1 MKKKLNLVLL
11 LLSLALFMAGCS
23 GTSKE
28 ESTASISDSQ
38 FKFNTIMTITL
49 YGYTDT
55 AIFKDIWAEVDKME
69 SSFSANIETSDVSKF
84 NASTSVEP
92 QQMPRDIVNMIDK
105 ALPFSEKTGGK
116 FDLTIEPVVKL
127 WGISTENPRLPAQAE
142 IDAALTHVDYKNI
155 KTDMTNST
163 LQKLDPNTHIDLGG
177 IAKGYAADQL
187 AALIKSKGIERAI
200 LNLGGNIYAVG
211 SKTKDTPWNVGIQN
225 PFEPN
230 GDVLATLKV
239 VDKSI
244 VTSGSYERFFEKD
257 GVKYHH
263 ILSPFD
269 GYPINSGLI
278 SVSIISEES
287 VIGDILSTSTFS
299 LGLDEGRKLI
309 DDLDGIAAVF
319 VTDTKDVYFAGDKS
333 LLETFELQQEGFTLK
348 E

>member
-1 MKKKLNLVLL
+1 MKKKLKLSIL
-11 LLSLALFMAGCS
+11 LLSFLLLMTGCKS
-23 GTSKE
+23 VNSE

-49 YGYTDT
+49 YGYTDQNV
-55 AIFKDIWAEVDKME
+55 FKEIWAEVDRME
-69 SSFSANIETSDVSKF
+69 ASYSANIETSDVSKF
-84 NASTSVEP
+84 NNAGSTDP
-92 QQMPRDIVNMIDK
+92 QPTSRDIVNMVDK
-105 ALPFSEKTGGK
+105 ALVFSERTGGK

-127 WGISTENPRLPAQAE
+127 WGISTDTPRVPSQSELDE
-142 IDAALTHVDYKNI
+142 ALKHVDYKNL
-155 KTDMTNST
+155 KTDVTNGT
-163 LQKLDPNTHIDLGG
+163 LQKLDPNLHIDLGG

-187 AALIKSKGIERAI
+187 AAFIKTKGIERAI

-269 GYPINSGLI
+269 GYPINSGLV

-287 VIGDILSTSTFS
+287 VMGDILSTSTFS
-299 LGLDEGRKLI
+299 LGLDDGRALI
-309 DDLDGIAAVF
+309 NSLEGIAAVF
-319 VTDTKDVYFAGDKS
+319 VTENKDVYFAGDQS

>member
-11 LLSLALFMAGCS
+11 LLSLALFMVGCS